1 MLCTSITPS
10 GIDASDVGTVGGF
23 GAVGGFIEGVDGR
36 IEEVGGTD
44 KEVGATEPAAD
55 EELTGVPLLSST
67 LDIGVPLLSSGLEPD
82 PYPPPYCATIPLA
95 RRSKEATA
103 VIERILILG

>member
-10 GIDASDVGTVGGF
+10 GIDASEV
-23 GAVGGFIEGVDGR
+23 GAVGGTIEEVGGM
-36 IEEVGGTD
+36 IAEVGGTD

-67 LDIGVPLLSSGLEPD
+67 LDIGVPLLSSALEPD
-82 PYPPPYCATIPLA
+82 P
-95 RRSKEATA
+95 
-103 VIERILILG
+103 